1 MESITGE
8 SNFLRAIRRRFGEE
22 DVLVK
27 SRLLVLTLVLTLVIG
42 GCASQQSTT
51 YASQD
56 LVAPM
61 PGELRQRVDAVVLR
75 VVANSDFQLDLGDT
89 LEGASSEE
97 RAKEGAEVAVG
108 AGGAFIA
115 AGCNPGWLFFW
126 VFTCPAGLVVGA
138 GVAAAG
144 SAGAS
149 VYGGTTAWSRHDI
162 YAAKAAWDRS
172 KRQLLLATEL
182 RDRLISTL
190 HETTSTRVIENEAA
204 ATATGQ
210 PTHDSTSTIV
220 LAVDIEDFF
229 VSEVGED
236 LWVDFDVSAG
246 LYEFPDTRP
255 LYKRRW
261 LLYTELG
268 DHHDLI
274 SAGGLGLRA
283 KLDAA
288 FDKMAL
294 AITNDLFVTEKL
306 IASDGDDELGG
317 EVVTTYAGIPGVP
330 DVPDVP
336 DVSCAKSPDREETL
350 SSYRLYLVESG
361 VADPESLN
369 TQGTTGTDAEP
380 SRPTT
385 KEFTATLAALRLSF
399 DRGELSGEEYMQQ
412 QRAVVD
418 EYKGKTVGTG
428 QPDCLRV
435 AILPFAA
442 RNPGWNSQ
450 AENDLVRFSKE
461 FLGRKSRLKL
471 TYSYYEPELGGGP
484 ALDPGSL
491 WQGNI
496 QKQPRKP
503 RVYAMANRLNADV
516 ALTFFHARRTAD
528 GYASDLYLVDVYV
541 FDLQYKRMYHGSGD
555 ERHYKMAIE
564 NLFGQL
570 IKDRKTSSGKGT

>member
-1 MESITGE
+1 MESIAGE
-8 SNFLRAIRRRFGEE
+8 STFLRAIRRRFGEE
-22 DVLVK
+22 DVFVK
-27 SRLLVLTLVLTLVIG
+27 CRLLVPTLVMTLVIG
-42 GCASQQSTT
+42 GCASQQATT

-61 PGELRQRVDAVVLR
+61 PIELRQRVDAVVLR
-75 VVANSDFQLDLGDT
+75 IVANSEFQLDLDDT

-97 RAKEGAEVAVG
+97 RAKEGAEAAVG
-108 AGGAFIA
+108 AGGTFIA
-115 AGCNPGWLFFW
+115 AGCNPRWAIFW

-144 SAGAS
+144 SAGAGI
-149 VYGGTTAWSRHDI
+149 YGGTTAWSRYDI
-162 YAAKAAWDRS
+162 NAAKAAWDRS

-190 HETTSTRVIENEAA
+190 HETTSTRVIENETA

-236 LWVDFDVSAG
+236 LWVDFEVSAG
-246 LYEFPDTRP
+246 LYEFPDTQP

-274 SAGGLGLRA
+274 SAGGFGLRTM
-283 KLDAA
+283 LDAA

-361 VADPESLN
+361 ALPAAEEARGADH
-369 TQGTTGTDAEP
+369 
-380 SRPTT
+380 SRPSLLPG
-385 KEFTATLAALRLSF
+385 AR
-399 DRGELSGEEYMQQ
+399 RGLGAQARMQQ

-418 EYKGKTVGTG
+418 AYRGKTVGIG

-435 AILPFAA
+435 AILPFAHKS
-442 RNPGWNSQ
+442 PGSTG
-450 AENDLVRFSKE
+450 ATHREGELLKFSRA
-461 FLGRKSRLKL
+461 FFGRRSDLKL
-471 TYSYYEPELGGGP
+471 TYSYYQPELGGGP
-484 ALDPGSL
+484 TLDPGSL
-491 WQGNI
+491 WEGGFV
-496 QKQPRKP
+496 QKRPRTP
-503 RVYAMANRLNADV
+503 RVYAMAGRLNADV
-516 ALTFFHARRTAD
+516 ALPHRA
-528 GYASDLYLVDVYV
+528 
-541 FDLQYKRMYHGSGD
+541 
-555 ERHYKMAIE
+555 
-564 NLFGQL
+564 NW
-570 IKDRKTSSGKGT
+570 